1 MRKMKENACNNKNQK
16 KNPGFLLSA
25 VSSNSGKTAAACG
38 LMSAFKQ
45 EGKRVCACK
54 CGPDYI
60 DPMFHREVLGVDSK
74 NLDLFF
80 SEEEVLKGLKSE
92 LYCTR
97 GGSGGRFCSKAGMS
111 GISSVSKSIEGTA
124 LNLPNDSLTAAEII
138 CQIACSFSNLI
149 SVFVG

>member
-1 MRKMKENACNNKNQK
+1 MLAIIKNQK

-60 DPMFHREVLGVDSK
+60 DPMFHTKIIGVKSR
-74 NLDLFF
+74 NLDGFF
-80 SEEEVLKGLKSE
+80 FKSGAD
-92 LYCTR
+92 LSRTY
-97 GGSGGRFCSKAGMS
+97 FCR
-111 GISSVSKSIEGTA
+111 
-124 LNLPNDSLTAAEII
+124 L
-138 CQIACSFSNLI
+138 
-149 SVFVG
+149 